1 MFTEASIAKVGID
14 VMFLLAGLSIFGLM
28 YVVTWQILI
37 KYFKTRYT
45 RRLNFTIALIA
56 SCVVIFALLL
66 MLSASFELPDQQ

>member
-1 MFTEASIAKVGID
+1 MFTEASIAEFIINM
-14 VMFLLAGLSIFGLM
+14 MFLLAGLSIFGLM
-28 YVVTWQILI
+28 YVVVRLILR

-66 MLSASFELPDQQ
+66 AISTSFELPDQQ